1 MSLLLRANLI
11 FGVGYLLIAAASGYL
26 CRAVLEADAER
37 EQMAKAGLMLESA
50 LAIRNYT
57 STEIV
62 PLLDQQLKTDFLP
75 QSIPFYAA
83 TQNFL
88 KLRERYPQYSYKEA
102 TLNPTNP
109 RDRAADWEADIV
121 QRFRDDDKVHE
132 LSGVRDT
139 PMGLSL
145 YMARPIRAEPD
156 CLACH
161 SRPAAAPAPLIARYG
176 TNNGF
181 GWQAHEIVGAQV
193 VSVPF
198 AAAALDVDHSFVE
211 VMCIIAGALAMFWL
225 GLNAALYFLCLRPL
239 QRIARIADTLSLG
252 QTSTEDFPTRG
263 PVEITGLG
271 ASFSRMRRSLDKAL
285 KLLQSQPP

>member
-11 FGVGYLLIAAASGYL
+11 LGACCLVIAAASGYL

-37 EQMAKAGLMLESA
+37 EQIAKAGLMLESA

-88 KLRERYPQYSYKEA
+88 KLRESYPRYSYKEA

-121 QRFRDDDKVHE
+121 QRFRNDDKVHE

-145 YMARPIRAEPD
+145 YMARPIRAEPE

-161 SRPAAAPAPLIARYG
+161 SRPSVAPAPLLARYG
-176 TNNGF
+176 ANNGF

-198 AAAALDVDHSFVE
+198 AAAALHVDHSFVQL
-211 VMCIIAGALAMFWL
+211 MCIVAFGLALFWL
-225 GLNAALYFLCLRPL
+225 GSNAVLYFLCLRPL
-239 QRIARIADTLSLG
+239 KRIARIADTLSLG
-252 QTSTEDFPTRG
+252 QSSTEDFPIRG
-263 PVEITGLG
+263 PREITGLG
-271 ASFSRMRRSLDKAL
+271 ASFNRMRKSLDKAL
-285 KLLQSQPP
+285 KLLQG

>member
-1 MSLLLRANLI
+1 MSLLLRANMIL
-11 FGVGYLLIAAASGYL
+11 GMGCLLLLLVSGYL

-37 EQMAKAGLMLESA
+37 EQIAKAGLMLESA

-121 QRFRDDDKVHE
+121 QRFRNDDKVDE

-139 PMGLSL
+139 PMGRSL
-145 YMARPIRAEPD
+145 YLARPIRAEPE

-161 SRPAAAPAPLIARYG
+161 SRPSSAPAPLLARYG
-176 TNNGF
+176 ANNGF

-198 AAAALDVDHSFVE
+198 AAAALNVDHSFVE
-211 VMCIIAGALAMFWL
+211 LMSVIAGGLVALWL
-225 GLNAALYFLCLRPL
+225 GINAILYVLCLRPL
-239 QRIARIADTLSLG
+239 KRIARVADTLSLG
-252 QTSTEDFPTRG
+252 QTSTEDFPIRG

-271 ASFSRMRRSLDKAL
+271 VSFNRMRKSLDKAL
-285 KLLQSQPP
+285 KMLQG

>member
-11 FGVGYLLIAAASGYL
+11 LGMVCLLLLLVSGYL

-37 EQMAKAGLMLESA
+37 EQIAKAGLMLESA

-121 QRFRDDDKVHE
+121 QRFRNDDKVDE

-139 PMGLSL
+139 PMGRSL
-145 YMARPIRAEPD
+145 YLARPIRAEPE

-161 SRPAAAPAPLIARYG
+161 SRPSSAPAPLLARYG
-176 TNNGF
+176 ANNGF

-198 AAAALDVDHSFVE
+198 AAAALNVDHSFVE
-211 VMCIIAGALAMFWL
+211 LMSVIAGGLVALWL
-225 GLNAALYFLCLRPL
+225 GINAILYVLCLRPL
-239 QRIARIADTLSLG
+239 KRIARVADTLSLG
-252 QTSTEDFPTRG
+252 QTSTEDFPIRG

-271 ASFSRMRRSLDKAL
+271 VSFNRMRKSLDKAL
-285 KLLQSQPP
+285 KMLQG

>member
-1 MSLLLRANLI
+1 MSMLLRANLI
-11 FGVGYLLIAAASGYL
+11 FGTSCLLIAAASGYL
-26 CRAVLEADAER
+26 CRAVLVADAER
-37 EQMAKAGLMLESA
+37 EQMARAGLMLESA

-62 PLLDQQLKTDFLP
+62 PLLDQQLRTDFLP

-121 QRFRDDDKVHE
+121 QRFRNDDKVQE

-145 YMARPIRAEPD
+145 YMARPIRAEPE

-161 SRPAAAPAPLIARYG
+161 SRPSEAPAPLIARYG

-198 AAAALDVDHSFVE
+198 AAAALNVDRSFAE
-211 VMCIIAGALAMFWL
+211 VMVIIACALAILWL
-225 GLNAALYFLCLRPL
+225 GINAVLYFLCLRPL
-239 QRIARIADTLSLG
+239 KRIARIADTLSLG
-252 QTSTEDFPTRG
+252 QTSTEEFPIRG
-263 PVEITGLG
+263 PAEITDLG
-271 ASFSRMRRSLDKAL
+271 ASFNRMRKSLDKAL
-285 KLLQSQPP
+285 KLLQGQPP

>member
-11 FGVGYLLIAAASGYL
+11 LGMGCLLLLLVSGYL

-37 EQMAKAGLMLESA
+37 EQIAKAGLMLESA

-121 QRFRDDDKVHE
+121 QRFRNDDKVDE

-139 PMGLSL
+139 PMGRSL
-145 YMARPIRAEPD
+145 YLARPIRAEPE

-161 SRPAAAPAPLIARYG
+161 SRPSSAPAPLLARYG
-176 TNNGF
+176 ANNGF

-198 AAAALDVDHSFVE
+198 AAAALNVDHSFVE
-211 VMCIIAGALAMFWL
+211 LMSVIAGGLVALWL
-225 GLNAALYFLCLRPL
+225 GINAILYVLCLRPL
-239 QRIARIADTLSLG
+239 KRIARVADTLSLG
-252 QTSTEDFPTRG
+252 QTSTEDFPIRG

-271 ASFSRMRRSLDKAL
+271 VSFNRMRKSLDKAL
-285 KLLQSQPP
+285 KMLQG